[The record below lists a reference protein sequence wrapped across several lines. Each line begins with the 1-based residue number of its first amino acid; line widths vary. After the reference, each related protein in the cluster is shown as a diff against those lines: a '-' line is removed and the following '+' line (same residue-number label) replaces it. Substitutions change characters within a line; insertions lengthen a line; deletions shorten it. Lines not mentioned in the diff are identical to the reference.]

1 MTPRVVHV
9 LTVADSLL
17 FIDTVV
23 KRATERGFEVLVVT
37 SPDERLN
44 AFGRR
49 LGVQTIGVEMPR
61 RVAPVQDWESLQA
74 LHRLFLRLRPS
85 VVHAHTPKGAL
96 LGTLAAEAAGV
107 PVRLYQMRGLAY
119 VTAKEPLRTVLL
131 TTERLTIAAATH
143 VICQSRSLRQE
154 ALAAGLVGEA
164 NSEVVLEGSNGVDAE
179 RFSPD
184 DALGARLRV
193 ELKIPAG
200 APVIGFV
207 GRLVRDKGI
216 PELVEAYSQLT
227 STDVHLV
234 LAGPYEPRDPVDE
247 TTRARISA
255 HPRIHALGSVK
266 DPRSVYA
273 ASDLVVLPSH
283 REGFPNVPLEAA
295 AMGKPVITTRVSG
308 CVDAVA
314 AGVTGLV
321 VSVDTPWELRAAFER
336 YLAEPG
342 LARAHGAAGRERV
355 IARFSRDRIADS
367 MVELYRRQLS
377 GI

>member
-1 MTPRVVHV
+1 MANGQWR
-9 LTVADSLL
+9 DLL
-17 FIDTVV
+17 C
-23 KRATERGFEVLVVT
+23 RGQARCN
-37 SPDERLN
+37 PD
-44 AFGRR
+44 GRR

-164 NSEVVLEGSNGVDAE
+164 NSEVVLEGSNGVDAQ

-247 TTRARISA
+247 TTR
-255 HPRIHALGSVK
+255 
-266 DPRSVYA
+266 
-273 ASDLVVLPSH
+273 
-283 REGFPNVPLEAA
+283 
-295 AMGKPVITTRVSG
+295 
-308 CVDAVA
+308 
-314 AGVTGLV
+314 
-321 VSVDTPWELRAAFER
+321 LR
-336 YLAEPG
+336 
-342 LARAHGAAGRERV
+342 
-355 IARFSRDRIADS
+355 
-367 MVELYRRQLS
+367 
-377 GI
+377 